1 MLGYKKSKNPRK
13 EMNNMETIF
22 SVSFFVG
29 VGLTLITMIFGHF
42 LDLIDGDGVDLFDF
56 TIGVPTSP
64 IVYMLFS
71 TVFGGTGLILLQLTN
86 WKIVWILAFA
96 FGIAILIS
104 LTFYNLI
111 IVSLRKAQNTSAPD
125 QKDLIGIRAKVV
137 ETIPENGYGEIS
149 YVVNGNSFKAPAK
162 SYDEIRIE
170 KNVEVS
176 ICFVQDYVFYVTLE
190 KCKLLKET
198 KS

>member
-1 MLGYKKSKNPRK
+1 
-13 EMNNMETIF
+13 MNNMETIF
-22 SVSFFVG
+22 SVCFFVG

-42 LDLIDGDGVDLFDF
+42 LDLIDEDGVDLFDF

-162 SYDEIRIE
+162 SYDGIRIE
-170 KNVEVS
+170 KNVEVN
-176 ICFVQDYVFYVTLE
+176 IYFVQDYVFYVTLE